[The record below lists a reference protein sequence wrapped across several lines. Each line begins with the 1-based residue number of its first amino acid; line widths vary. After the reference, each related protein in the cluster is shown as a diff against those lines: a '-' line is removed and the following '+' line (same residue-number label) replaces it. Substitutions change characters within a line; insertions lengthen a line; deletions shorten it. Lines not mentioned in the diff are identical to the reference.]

1 MSKLEELI
9 KEKCPN
15 GVEYRTIGDI
25 ANYRR
30 GSFPQPYTNISCFT
44 FNKS

>member
-15 GVEYRTIGDI
+15 GVKYLSLAEIVRAVNIGI
-25 ANYRR
+25 
-30 GSFPQPYTNISCFT
+30 
-44 FNKS
+44 K